1 MTTKAGN
8 CVTNPTFE
16 RQRSNNRL
24 RLSGFHPQNA
34 ASWDRVFRVLP
45 MIYIAPNL
53 TKVIVLTALFAPAIS
68 GQTFDSSGN
77 PVLNGTYFVR
87 EVMFSNL
94 NVIGHA
100 TTAQSAI
107 GTVTFDGNGNYNFNG
122 QVMTN
127 GGSAPST
134 MSISGTYKCSS
145 NQLLKIQSLFHAIDS
160 MDDLN
165 SAYGGVGAA
174 GPNAFVASATEGQN
188 YDLLIAIPVSSNNNS
203 LSGSYTAAYLGVPQN
218 DSNSSRSAT
227 FTLTAD
233 GKGGFGNVSVGGS
246 AANLGNTPN
255 TQTNSGVTYTFAG
268 NGTGSIDFGPV
279 SSSQIVG
286 GNQMFAV
293 SADGNLLLGGSPND
307 FDILIALRALP
318 ASAPTT
324 VYQGTYFLA
333 GIWDSVKTATTT
345 NYVAGVYGSTTATAS
360 GVALWHWRYNES
372 TPGAPSSPFDYTFS
386 ESVANSGITVG
397 ANGQAAFFL
406 AGQGFYQLV
415 LELQAPSFSG
425 SGVFLDPVGIV
436 NTASYSPI
444 TTPIAP
450 LEMISLYGSGLSPV
464 TISANGYPLPT
475 TLGKTQVMMNGQPAP
490 LVYVSPTFIVAVVPG
505 AIQPQVGQQDN
516 GQWTKVQVINN
527 GTASN
532 PSMVRVAE
540 TSPGVFTASENGIG
554 EAAIRHSDY
563 SLVTSQSP
571 ATAGETVLIY
581 VTGLGSVAPQPAD
594 GEPASGLT
602 TVNKTAYVG
611 IDGQYVLPTFEGL
624 APSFA
629 GLYQMNVVVPQT
641 ADSGDVPLS
650 IVITSV
656 GANSSATIPV
666 TGTAGSNA
674 AVKPN
679 RAHKAKD
686 VPRLPR

>member
-1 MTTKAGN
+1 
-8 CVTNPTFE
+8 
-16 RQRSNNRL
+16 
-24 RLSGFHPQNA
+24 
-34 ASWDRVFRVLP
+34 
-45 MIYIAPNL
+45 
-53 TKVIVLTALFAPAIS
+53 
-68 GQTFDSSGN
+68 
-77 PVLNGTYFVR
+77 
-87 EVMFSNL
+87 
-94 NVIGHA
+94 
-100 TTAQSAI
+100 
-107 GTVTFDGNGNYNFNG
+107 
-122 QVMTN
+122 
-127 GGSAPST
+127 
-134 MSISGTYKCSS
+134 
-145 NQLLKIQSLFHAIDS
+145 
-160 MDDLN
+160 
-165 SAYGGVGAA
+165 
-174 GPNAFVASATEGQN
+174 
-188 YDLLIAIPVSSNNNS
+188 
-203 LSGSYTAAYLGVPQN
+203 
-218 DSNSSRSAT
+218 
-227 FTLTAD
+227 
-233 GKGGFGNVSVGGS
+233 
-246 AANLGNTPN
+246 
-255 TQTNSGVTYTFAG
+255 
-268 NGTGSIDFGPV
+268 
-279 SSSQIVG
+279 
-286 GNQMFAV
+286 
-293 SADGNLLLGGSPND
+293 
-307 FDILIALRALP
+307 
-318 ASAPTT
+318 
-324 VYQGTYFLA
+324 
-333 GIWDSVKTATTT
+333 
-345 NYVAGVYGSTTATAS
+345 
-360 GVALWHWRYNES
+360 
-372 TPGAPSSPFDYTFS
+372 
-386 ESVANSGITVG
+386 
-397 ANGQAAFFL
+397 
-406 AGQGFYQLV
+406 
-415 LELQAPSFSG
+415 
-425 SGVFLDPVGIV
+425 
-436 NTASYSPI
+436 
-444 TTPIAP
+444 
-450 LEMISLYGSGLSPV
+450 
-464 TISANGYPLPT
+464 
-475 TLGKTQVMMNGQPAP
+475 MMNGQPAP